1 MDFNNTVQMVTFNP
15 STSAET
21 AEVTINFF
29 DDAINE
35 ADEGFL
41 VVVRA
46 TSNQQNVTLDREG
59 VASVIIIND
68 DRECIVYYISPS
80 IVFPIQQF
88 IMSLMGV
95 LTFRCKI
102 MICVLEISLICWLYW
117 DSCLQQLCQY
127 FANRLPVHSIVF
139 CAC

>member
-1 MDFNNTVQMVTFNP
+1 MDFNNTVQMVTFDP

-21 AEVTINFF
+21 AEVMINFF

-68 DRECIVYYISPS
+68 DRECIV
-80 IVFPIQQF
+80 
-88 IMSLMGV
+88 
-95 LTFRCKI
+95 
-102 MICVLEISLICWLYW
+102 LYTTT
-117 DSCLQQLCQY
+117 SHL
-127 FANRLPVHSIVF
+127 V
-139 CAC
+139 

>member
-46 TSNQQNVTLDREG
+46 TSNQQNVTLDRDG

-68 DRECIVYYISPS
+68 DRECIV
-80 IVFPIQQF
+80 
-88 IMSLMGV
+88 
-95 LTFRCKI
+95 
-102 MICVLEISLICWLYW
+102 LYTT
-117 DSCLQQLCQY
+117 SHL
-127 FANRLPVHSIVF
+127 V
-139 CAC
+139 

>member
-1 MDFNNTVQMVTFNP
+1 MVTFNP

-68 DRECIVYYISPS
+68 DRECICIVYYISFS
-80 IVFPIQQF
+80 IIF
-88 IMSLMGV
+88 
-95 LTFRCKI
+95 
-102 MICVLEISLICWLYW
+102 LYNNL
-117 DSCLQQLCQY
+117 S
-127 FANRLPVHSIVF
+127 
-139 CAC
+139 